1 MIATHPFRLFT
12 TIDRQPLRMP
22 HLFARAA
29 ELPLSSLLGL
39 RRCARLYAAL
49 EPCLDAGSFAEQA
62 LQCLGIRWQ
71 VEQKYLERVPREGA
85 VVVVA
90 NHPFGGVDGL
100 ALIAMLRRVRPD
112 IKVLANPV
120 LARFAELREVV
131 IPLDPFGTRQ
141 ARQRNVAAVRAGHR
155 WLATGGLLVVF
166 PAGEV
171 AHFHLQNREVMDP
184 EWQDG
189 VSRLV
194 RRSGAAVV
202 PVYFPGSN
210 GIAFQAAGLLH
221 RRLRTALLARQLLN
235 KQGTLLTMR
244 IGEAI
249 PAKRLKAFVTDRELV
264 DYLRLR
270 TYLLG
275 QQSPDR
281 PVSAVLPQPAL
292 PGRQEPLVEA
302 VPAGQLL
309 QEIARLPDEALLH
322 EHGSYQV
329 WCIKAVQSPL
339 LLREIGRLRELTFRG
354 HGEGTGRALDLDG
367 FDEHYL
373 HLFVWNTERRE
384 LVGAYRIGLSDEIL
398 FKQGCQGL
406 YTSTLFHYREQLF
419 REIGPALEMG
429 RSFVRPEYQKSFA
442 PLLLLWQGIG
452 QFLVRNPRYRVLFG
466 PVSISRE
473 YGDFSRQL
481 IAGSL
486 ARHMTIPALARLV
499 APRVP
504 VTTRLPR
511 VKGCPRNLAEAFAGS
526 VDSVHALVAD
536 LEADQKGL
544 PVLLRHY
551 LNLGGKILAFNLD
564 PDFSEVIDG
573 LILVDMNQTE
583 LRTLERYLG
592 KEGAAFYRAHGHRS
606 GIGRAA

>member
-1 MIATHPFRLFT
+1 MIETHPFELFPMSHRLG
-12 TIDRQPLRMP
+12 RKVSHMLA
-22 HLFARAA
+22 HAA
-29 ELPLSSLLGL
+29 GLPLGSLLGL
-39 RRCARLYAAL
+39 RHCACLYAKM
-49 EPCLDAGSFAEQA
+49 ERGLDAGAFAEQA
-62 LQCLGIRWQ
+62 LTCLGITWEASAG
-71 VEQKYLERVPREGA
+71 EQGRIPREGA
-85 VVVVA
+85 VIVVA

-100 ALIAMLRRVRPD
+100 ALIALLRRVRPD
-112 IKVLANPV
+112 VKVLANPV
-120 LARFAELREVV
+120 LTRFPELRETI

-244 IGEAI
+244 IGEVL
-249 PAKRLKAFVTDRELV
+249 PAKRLKAFVTGRELV

-275 QQSPDR
+275 QQSAGR
-281 PVSAVLPQPAL
+281 PVSAVLPQPSL

-373 HLFVWNTERRE
+373 HLFVWNTERQE
-384 LVGAYRIGLSDEIL
+384 LVGAYRIGLCDEIL
-398 FKQGCQGL
+398 FKQGCEGL
-406 YTSTLFHYREQLF
+406 YTSTLFHYRKQLF

-583 LRTLERYLG
+583 IKVLERYMG
-592 KEGAAFYRAHGHRS
+592 KEGATFYRAHGRRS
-606 GIGRAA
+606 GIDRAA